1 MIRTPPRTTRTDTL
15 FPDTTLFRPP
25 ADDAGGHADSPS
37 RGAARACGKTR
48 RSGDGSKVAPARTGE
63 ARAGSPQKRQ
73 QSRAIVWTGAG
84 NPGPA
89 GTLPLGVGYE
99 PAGRV
104 SGGRVRILKGRS
116 KRDAASLL
124 LTVVLAASLAI
135 AHAQAG
141 RAQDDST
148 QDNSAQGNGT
158 QGNGASS
165 AVPHGPDPDWIVT
178 GQFSNDLFGGDDAN
192 FTHGT
197 RFSALSPDGQVPQ
210 FIERAAKWLPLFPD
224 RKSTR
229 LNSSH

>member
-1 MIRTPPRTTRTDTL
+1 M
-15 FPDTTLFRPP
+15 
-25 ADDAGGHADSPS
+25 
-37 RGAARACGKTR
+37 
-48 RSGDGSKVAPARTGE
+48 
-63 ARAGSPQKRQ
+63 
-73 QSRAIVWTGAG
+73 
-84 NPGPA
+84 
-89 GTLPLGVGYE
+89 
-99 PAGRV
+99 V
-104 SGGRVRILKGRS
+104 SGGRGRILKGRS
-116 KRDAASLL
+116 TRDAASLL

-197 RFSALSPDGQVPQ
+197 RFSALSPD
-210 FIERAAKWLPLFPD
+210 RT
-224 RKSTR
+224 STR